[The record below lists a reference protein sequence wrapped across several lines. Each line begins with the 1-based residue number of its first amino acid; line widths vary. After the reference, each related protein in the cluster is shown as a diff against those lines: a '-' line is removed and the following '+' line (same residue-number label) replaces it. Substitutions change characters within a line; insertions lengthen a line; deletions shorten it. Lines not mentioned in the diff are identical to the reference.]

1 MISGS
6 EKKLVRLSYFLLT
19 LCTNSAELD
28 NKTSLALTVCRQP
41 ERFTWRTK
49 QTSPKRDYFFFHP
62 QDEKDLSHCWN
73 KMLKMLFLEQ
83 SMVIFVNL
91 TSVCTRL
98 QNFCTELTISGLNK
112 TLKKKSFSFTF
123 FCKNAVALLAYK
135 DWANKPTVSF
145 HRLLGKSFDRV

>member
-1 MISGS
+1 MAIKISTSRAIILAFECCFSLYFPNSTQKRGLGRWVISGS

-112 TLKKKSFSFTF
+112 T
-123 FCKNAVALLAYK
+123 
-135 DWANKPTVSF
+135 
-145 HRLLGKSFDRV
+145 